1 MDSGVNDEN
10 VNGNC
15 TTSTGR
21 KKSCA
26 CKSSHPDHVK
36 TLLFIVLFFVFD
48 ISCNKLPYPV
58 DYLTL
63 YGFVV
68 GKENCQADETQDY
81 WLVDCTYR
89 ASSPQ
94 IGDTLM
100 FNGITYTNVVKVK
113 GLSDG
118 LKKIGLPILIE
129 YRTITSIRVS
139 TIDCQVPL
147 PKTYNLKE
155 VTILNQGEIR

>member
-1 MDSGVNDEN
+1 MMLG
-10 VNGNC
+10 
-15 TTSTGR
+15 
-21 KKSCA
+21 
-26 CKSSHPDHVK
+26 
-36 TLLFIVLFFVFD
+36 

-63 YGFVV
+63 YGFVI
-68 GKENCQADETQDY
+68 GKENCRADENQDY

-94 IGDTLM
+94 IGDTLVYD
-100 FNGITYTNVVKVK
+100 GSIYTNVIKLK
-113 GLSDG
+113 GLSEG
-118 LKKIGLPILIE
+118 LKKIGLPVVID
-129 YRTITSIRVS
+129 YRTITSRRVF
-139 TIDCQVPL
+139 TIDCQVAL